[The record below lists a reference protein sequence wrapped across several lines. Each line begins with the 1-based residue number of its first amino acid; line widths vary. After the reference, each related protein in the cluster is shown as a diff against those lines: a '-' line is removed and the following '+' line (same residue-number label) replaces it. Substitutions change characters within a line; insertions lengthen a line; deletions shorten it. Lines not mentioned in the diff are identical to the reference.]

1 MTAKKVIVV
10 VPCFNEATRL
20 SIDAFESFSKT
31 HASVR
36 FIFVN
41 DGSTDSTLDI
51 INALHERDRLRFMV
65 LDQQPNR
72 GKAEAVRNGMRRAFQ
87 EQPEYAAYWDADLA
101 TPLEEIPYFIE
112 VLEEHPDCEIVFG
125 SRVKLLGRS
134 IERNPLRHYL
144 GRVFATAVSA
154 TIRLPIYDT
163 QCGAKMFRVSPD
175 IERLF
180 DEPFCV
186 GWIFDVEIIAR
197 LIEERGGM
205 QRAQTHRV
213 IHEFPLHQWH
223 DIAGSKVRVSD
234 FFRAVFEIQRI
245 YRRYLKNG

>member
-1 MTAKKVIVV
+1 VTANKIIVV
-10 VPCFNEATRL
+10 VPCFNEAARL
-20 SIDAFESFSKT
+20 SIDAFESFNKT
-31 HASVR
+31 HAAVR

-51 INALHERDRLRFMV
+51 INTLHERNPFRYIV
-65 LDQQPNR
+65 IDQQPNR
-72 GKAEAVRNGMRRAFQ
+72 GKAEAVRTGMLRAFQ
-87 EQPEYAAYWDADLA
+87 EQPEYAGYWDADLA
-101 TPLEEIPYFIE
+101 TPLEEIPYFVE
-112 VLEEHPDCEIVFG
+112 VLEERPDCEIVFG

-144 GRVFATAVSA
+144 GRVFATAVSV
-154 TIRLPIYDT
+154 TLKLPIYDT

-197 LIEERGGM
+197 LIQARRGI
-205 QRAQTHRV
+205 QRGQPERV

-223 DIAGSKVRVSD
+223 DIAGSKVGVSD
-234 FFRAVFEIQRI
+234 FFRAIFEIRRI
-245 YRRYLKNG
+245 YRRYLKHD